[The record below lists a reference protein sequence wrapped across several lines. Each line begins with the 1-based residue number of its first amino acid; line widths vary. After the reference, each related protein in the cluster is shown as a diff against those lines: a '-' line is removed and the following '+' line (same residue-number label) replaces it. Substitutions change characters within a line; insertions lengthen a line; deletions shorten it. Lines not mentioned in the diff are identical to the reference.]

1 MKKLALSKKCHHQ
14 KVTDRVVTKIKG
26 TESLRHLLFSSS
38 TPENLIYVW
47 NGADDTIHGRV
58 EHRFGTRD
66 LRTSSGG
73 FQNRKQN
80 YKITTTFE

>member
-1 MKKLALSKKCHHQ
+1 MKSQKYLKNVAIIESPTILSPKSRQHLPGNLLLSK
-14 KVTDRVVTKIKG
+14 
-26 TESLRHLLFSSS
+26 S
-38 TPENLIYVW
+38 TSENLVYVW